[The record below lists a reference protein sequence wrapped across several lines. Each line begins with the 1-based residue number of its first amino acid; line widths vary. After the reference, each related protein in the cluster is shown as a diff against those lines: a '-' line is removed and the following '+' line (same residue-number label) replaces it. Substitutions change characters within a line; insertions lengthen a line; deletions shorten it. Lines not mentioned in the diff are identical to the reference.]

1 MFKYF
6 CNSSLTLCSVV
17 TVIWLLNICEI
28 FLWGVVE
35 ERHISGAPPSAIA
48 REIFWLFPCHTIT
61 LSANPRLLNHPI
73 LLQFSPSLHTRSTLE
88 SLIYLIRKYELFLW
102 MLLLDWYSFKNMI
115 FLPWTYSRP
124 LVILNYFSP
133 NQMNKGLNE
142 YLGGLI
148 MNWTGI

>member
-1 MFKYF
+1 M
-6 CNSSLTLCSVV
+6 CNPSLTLCSVV
-17 TVIWLLNICEI
+17 TVIWWLNICEI

-88 SLIYLIRKYELFLW
+88 SLIYLDLSWFILIYLIRKYELFLR

-115 FLPWTYSRP
+115 FLPWNTRDLWSFWITF
-124 LVILNYFSP
+124 LQIKWIKV
-133 NQMNKGLNE
+133 
-142 YLGGLI
+142 
-148 MNWTGI
+148 